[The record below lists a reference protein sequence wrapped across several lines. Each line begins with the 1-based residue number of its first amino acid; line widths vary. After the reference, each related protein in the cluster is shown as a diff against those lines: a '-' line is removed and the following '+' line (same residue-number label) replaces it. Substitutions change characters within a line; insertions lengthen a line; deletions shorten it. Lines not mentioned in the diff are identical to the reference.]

1 VGARREAAERAVGAR
16 LGDVYCS
23 EVRGDEGD
31 DGRHR
36 GVVGE
41 RGGVETVS

>member
-1 VGARREAAERAVGAR
+1 DVGPQEVVARGVGAQ
-16 LGDVYCS
+16 LGDVYWW

-31 DGRHR
+31 DGHRR